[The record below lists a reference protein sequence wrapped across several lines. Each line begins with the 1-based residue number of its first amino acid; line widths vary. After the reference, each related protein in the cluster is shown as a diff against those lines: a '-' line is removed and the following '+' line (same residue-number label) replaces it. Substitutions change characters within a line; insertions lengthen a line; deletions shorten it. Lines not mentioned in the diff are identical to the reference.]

1 MDLRLT
7 WHEGNLA
14 RWLPLRAGLHT
25 LRLRLADYDGPLH
38 SDFEMPVARIDSI
51 SLTLQPGP
59 NPLKLIG
66 STSPGFLDGPAPQFS
81 ANITGIDYDAAGR
94 IYVADAGNLRI
105 RRIGLDGSVDTIAG
119 TGEAGYQDG
128 PGASARFLNLDAW
141 RSLAVDHSG
150 AVYVLDHDLAN
161 DVWRFR
167 RISPQGHV
175 ETIHERPVP
184 SNSYKTFLLSINVLN
199 ELRFVQ
205 RASFPF
211 ERYSS
216 ESVWALSI
224 DGTTATLLSQSYPWG
239 GIMDMTA
246 GHSASRA
253 LWEEF
258 ITGPGNPLR
267 LVTLLTGTQRTVIHQ
282 LTTYDYQETFRGLA
296 VNPQADVCYSVE
308 GGKTRGV
315 HQVNFTG
322 ERIFRSVFPMIP
334 MAMESSDRVLGI
346 SSESRCQIAI
356 LSGEPGLVLSS
367 FTPGGGVIGI
377 DPSGPYVP
385 GTVVQVTAQPAAG
398 WNFVGWAGD
407 LSGTHPQAQ
416 IPMNDN
422 QVINAFFVTHVE
434 AAANPDHGT
443 VLKSPDQSA
452 YPYGARVTLSA
463 SPAEGYSFEAWSDG
477 NTNSVRTITVS
488 APLDLTAT
496 FEQLPTYTLTAE
508 ALGGS
513 GGTIERIPT
522 QTAYPLGTRVTL
534 SAHPEPSYH
543 FQSWLDNVA
552 QNPRQI
558 VVTSNVV
565 FFAAFAPGA
574 PQSPAIHTHLTNQS
588 VIQNDPVTFTVGA
601 SGGSPLH
608 YAWTRDGET
617 IPGADGPSLHLPR
630 VTEQD
635 AGTYVVSVTN
645 PSNVAHSSATLAVL
659 PDSFQLGLEIQTNV
673 LRMILTG
680 SPGHTYAVEGSA
692 DLSDWDIFATVK
704 LIHGEWSSS
713 EIMTPTSARYYRAT
727 TPDSAT
733 P

>member
-1 MDLRLT
+1 
-7 WHEGNLA
+7 
-14 RWLPLRAGLHT
+14 
-25 LRLRLADYDGPLH
+25 
-38 SDFEMPVARIDSI
+38 
-51 SLTLQPGP
+51 
-59 NPLKLIG
+59 
-66 STSPGFLDGPAPQFS
+66 
-81 ANITGIDYDAAGR
+81 
-94 IYVADAGNLRI
+94 
-105 RRIGLDGSVDTIAG
+105 
-119 TGEAGYQDG
+119 
-128 PGASARFLNLDAW
+128 
-141 RSLAVDHSG
+141 
-150 AVYVLDHDLAN
+150 
-161 DVWRFR
+161 
-167 RISPQGHV
+167 
-175 ETIHERPVP
+175 
-184 SNSYKTFLLSINVLN
+184 
-199 ELRFVQ
+199 
-205 RASFPF
+205 
-211 ERYSS
+211 
-216 ESVWALSI
+216 
-224 DGTTATLLSQSYPWG
+224 
-239 GIMDMTA
+239 
-246 GHSASRA
+246 
-253 LWEEF
+253 
-258 ITGPGNPLR
+258 
-267 LVTLLTGTQRTVIHQ
+267 
-282 LTTYDYQETFRGLA
+282 
-296 VNPQADVCYSVE
+296 
-308 GGKTRGV
+308 
-315 HQVNFTG
+315 
-322 ERIFRSVFPMIP
+322 
-334 MAMESSDRVLGI
+334 
-346 SSESRCQIAI
+346 
-356 LSGEPGLVLSS
+356 
-367 FTPGGGVIGI
+367 
-377 DPSGPYVP
+377 
-385 GTVVQVTAQPAAG
+385 
-398 WNFVGWAGD
+398 VGWAGD

-416 IPMNDN
+416 VPMNDN